1 MTPEHAARHVAR
13 HSVGAP
19 GVILPS
25 RYDRGWYDV
34 FMDAVKPYVADAADV
49 LDAGSGRRPAIPMAA
64 RPAGLRYVGLDL
76 SAAELRRSEPGSY
89 DEVVESD
96 LTDRVARLDDSFD
109 VVVSYQVLE
118 HIQNVPLALENVRRY
133 LRSGGTLVALFSG
146 KWSAFGALNMLLPS
160 NFAQTV
166 LPRITPSRASDSIFP
181 AYYDHC
187 TASKLRQ
194 AMSRW
199 ETVDVQPLYRGAG
212 YFQFSRVI
220 QRVYLQAEDRIAR
233 SGRANLATHYVLIA
247 KS

>member
-1 MTPEHAARHVAR
+1 M
-13 HSVGAP
+13 
-19 GVILPS
+19 ILPS

-34 FMDAVKPYVADAADV
+34 FMDAVKPYLANGAAV
-49 LDAGSGRRPAIPMAA
+49 LDAGSGRRPAIPVAA
-64 RPAGLRYVGLDL
+64 RPDGLRYVGLDL

-96 LTDRVARLDDSFD
+96 LTDRVPSLSASFD

-118 HIQNVPLALENVRRY
+118 HIQNVPLALENVRTY
-133 LRSGGTLVALFSG
+133 LRPAGALVALFSG

-160 NFAQTV
+160 NFATNV

-194 AMSRW
+194 AMREW
-199 ETVDVQPLYRGAG
+199 HDVDIDPLYRGAG
-212 YFQFSRVI
+212 YFQFSRVM
-220 QRVYLQAEDRIAR
+220 QRAYLQAEDRIAR

-247 KS
+247 KR